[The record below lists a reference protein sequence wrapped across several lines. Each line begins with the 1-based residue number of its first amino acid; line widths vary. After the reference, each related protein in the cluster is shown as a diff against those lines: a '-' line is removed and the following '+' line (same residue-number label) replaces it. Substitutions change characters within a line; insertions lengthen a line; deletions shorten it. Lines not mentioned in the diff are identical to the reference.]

1 MLQRRARRLQAAFH
15 HLAKRCSLQDSKSRP
30 VRIIKGQ
37 KSGRSTRL
45 SKSPSTKKAN
55 FPGMLHS
62 IATFFNVHTSH
73 SMICTILLGEGIIKK
88 KLGWGR
94 PPVPQPNH
102 PHPIPLE
109 LVSICIKIKRPK
121 SLVTL
126 ASQVP
131 SRSIWSDW
139 SPWSVRWPCQSD
151 QSRKPDYFSHPSQ
164 SGHLTRTGSGK
175 SVIMISVSKTFWLS
189 VLVSFFHFPNNGRGM
204 WRRNVQ
210 LNYATF
216 LCEPAQ
222 TSTSRIKFSWF
233 WMNS

>member
-94 PPVPQPNH
+94 PSVPQPNH

-109 LVSICIKIKRPK
+109 LVSICIKIKDPRVWSHWQVRFPAGQFGQTGLPGQFGDPVSLISLVNRIILVIPV
-121 SLVTL
+121 SLVTSL
-126 ASQVP
+126 ELGPVNQ
-131 SRSIWSDW
+131 
-139 SPWSVRWPCQSD
+139 
-151 QSRKPDYFSHPSQ
+151 
-164 SGHLTRTGSGK
+164 
-175 SVIMISVSKTFWLS
+175 
-189 VLVSFFHFPNNGRGM
+189 
-204 WRRNVQ
+204 
-210 LNYATF
+210 
-216 LCEPAQ
+216 
-222 TSTSRIKFSWF
+222 
-233 WMNS
+233 